1 MRRALALARGVWG
14 ETQPNPMVGAVLV
27 EDGVIVAEG
36 ATAPDGGPHAERR
49 ALEALGRLPRP
60 GATLYVT
67 LEPCCTE
74 GRTGAC
80 TARILAAG
88 VSRVVV
94 GAVDPNPAHAGRG
107 LEVLR
112 AAGVE
117 VISGVLAEECADLN
131 LIFNHW
137 ITHGTPLLA
146 AKVAS
151 TLDGKLACRTG
162 DSQWITGEASRADV
176 HRWRRLFPGIGVG
189 AMTVLHD
196 NPRLTVR
203 PPSGVE
209 SCPLRFVFDGLL
221 RTVVEKNLP
230 RLFTDEFRGRTIV
243 VTTPHGGLG
252 YVRKLRDLGVQVWVI
267 DSPSQRVPFAA
278 FRRRYRELDLLLID
292 DIHFLSGKDSTQ
304 EEFFHTF
311 NELHNNHKQ
320 VVLTSDR
327 PASEI
332 AKLSERLVSRFQ
344 WGMVAS
350 IQAPGLETRIA
361 ILRKKALAR
370 GLELTPEIA
379 EFIASRI
386 ARNVRNLEGA
396 ITRIFGLTGMT
407 RKPLEL
413 AQVEKLLHDILVEE
427 ASHTLTVEVIQRKVA
442 EHYRIQMSD
451 MTSKRR
457 MQNIAFPRQVAMYL
471 TTQLTGMSLVS
482 IGQSFGGRDHGT
494 VIHARKTVG
503 NQMEVDANVRRTVEY
518 LRAQLST
525 NCA

>member
-1 MRRALALARGVWG
+1 MSPPDPVHEGLMRRGRARARGVWG

-49 ALEALGRLPRP
+49 ALEALGRPPRP

-117 VISGVLAEECADLN
+117 VISGVLAEECSDLN

-137 ITHGTPLLA
+137 ITRGTPLLA

-162 DSQWITGEASRADV
+162 DSQWITSEASRADV
-176 HRWRRLFPGIGVG
+176 HRWRRLFPAIGVG

-203 PPSGVE
+203 PPGGAE
-209 SCPLRFVFDGLL
+209 SCPVRFVFDGLL

-230 RLFTDEFRGRTIV
+230 RVFTDEFRDRTIV

-252 YVRKLRDLGVQVWVI
+252 YVRKLRDIGVQVWVI

-278 FRRRYRELDLLLID
+278 FRRRCVEERISGVFIEGGAQLISELLRARELDYLFAYHAPLLFAD
-292 DIHFLSGKDSTQ
+292 DKARTIFSG
-304 EEFFHTF
+304 
-311 NELHNNHKQ
+311 L
-320 VVLTSDR
+320 R
-327 PASEI
+327 P
-332 AKLSERLVSRFQ
+332 ER
-344 WGMVAS
+344 VA
-350 IQAPGLETRIA
+350 QG
-361 ILRKKALAR
+361 
-370 GLELTPEIA
+370 
-379 EFIASRI
+379 
-386 ARNVRNLEGA
+386 VRL
-396 ITRIFGLTGMT
+396 
-407 RKPLEL
+407 
-413 AQVEKLLHDILVEE
+413 D
-427 ASHTLTVEVIQRKVA
+427 EVRH
-442 EHYRIQMSD
+442 E
-451 MTSKRR
+451 
-457 MQNIAFPRQVAMYL
+457 
-471 TTQLTGMSLVS
+471 
-482 IGQSFGGRDHGT
+482 SFGGDVLMRGR
-494 VIHARKTVG
+494 VVYPEK
-503 NQMEVDANVRRTVEY
+503 MLVDEAVFR
-518 LRAQLST
+518 LR
-525 NCA
+525 